1 VAGSEVFVCLDAAE
15 ILSVLNRAYKIGRI
29 ELPCSACAGVYLK
42 TNHNKL
48 SGGLLARAAHPP
60 VLAEAAA
67 AAVLATVAPP
77 PVLLAETAAAAVL
90 AEPAFPPVCSH
101 LPSFA
106 VFFAGAALFFA
117 LSSAAAAVA
126 VAFAAAFAAA
136 AASLSPPSLSPPAP
150 PLTVWCTPG
159 SDR

>member
-1 VAGSEVFVCLDAAE
+1 MAGSEVFVCLDAAE

-29 ELPCSACAGVYLK
+29 ELPCSARAGVYLK

-90 AEPAFPPVCSH
+90 AEPAFPPVWRRSLLRSVLRCSRRRRRFRRRLCRRSR
-101 LPSFA
+101 LP
-106 VFFAGAALFFA
+106 
-117 LSSAAAAVA
+117 LSS
-126 VAFAAAFAAA
+126 VAFATST
-136 AASLSPPSLSPPAP
+136 ASNGVVHAWVGQIVLNCNVFK
-150 PLTVWCTPG
+150 T
-159 SDR
+159 

>member
-1 VAGSEVFVCLDAAE
+1 MSGLRKFSVF
-15 ILSVLNRAYKIGRI
+15 NRAHKIGRI

-77 PVLLAETAAAAVL
+77 PVLLAETVALCKAQAYEQELHDRVRFSSRV
-90 AEPAFPPVCSH
+90 ERIQQQSH
-101 LPSFA
+101 SSHTGSFMPTC
-106 VFFAGAALFFA
+106 G
-117 LSSAAAAVA
+117 
-126 VAFAAAFAAA
+126 
-136 AASLSPPSLSPPAP
+136 
-150 PLTVWCTPG
+150 
-159 SDR
+159 

>member
-1 VAGSEVFVCLDAAE
+1 MLDTRCL
-15 ILSVLNRAYKIGRI
+15 I

-106 VFFAGAALFFA
+106 VFFASNNACVAASGSRTPHPHTGAASDSLKHRA
-117 LSSAAAAVA
+117 LNAHG
-126 VAFAAAFAAA
+126 
-136 AASLSPPSLSPPAP
+136 PMPHER
-150 PLTVWCTPG
+150 TG
-159 SDR
+159 GE